1 MYTFMFTCSI
11 FMIKNN
17 KLNLDKEIQEEI
29 ASSMTKQDKH
39 PTLNNIKR
47 ILNIFYTIF
56 FSVSILTIPLI
67 KMNLMGYIVF
77 IVNLFYL
84 LIISYYYKIIKNK
97 MSLLTDEVKE
107 KYKIEMEQLEEF
119 RP

>member
-1 MYTFMFTCSI
+1 
-11 FMIKNN
+11 
-17 KLNLDKEIQEEI
+17 
-29 ASSMTKQDKH
+29 
-39 PTLNNIKR
+39 
-47 ILNIFYTIF
+47 
-56 FSVSILTIPLI
+56 
-67 KMNLMGYIVF
+67 
-77 IVNLFYL
+77 